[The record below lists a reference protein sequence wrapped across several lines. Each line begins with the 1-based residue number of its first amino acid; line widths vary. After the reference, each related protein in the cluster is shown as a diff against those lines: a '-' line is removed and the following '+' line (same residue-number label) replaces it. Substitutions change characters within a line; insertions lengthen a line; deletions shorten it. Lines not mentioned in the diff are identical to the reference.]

1 MNDRWIADRMRQ
13 MEVSGI
19 RRAFELAKKLQD
31 PINLSIGLPDF
42 AVAEPVKLAAI
53 QAVAEDRSEYTL
65 TSGLPELREGL
76 RQRVLAKLPHAD
88 RELMVTSGTAGG
100 LTLILSVCVNP
111 GDEVIIF
118 DPYFVMYNN
127 LLHLVG
133 GVGVLVETYP
143 DFRIDPAKVE
153 AAITPR
159 TKAIIVN
166 SPGNPTGAV
175 QDRETLRQLA
185 EVCRR
190 HGVLII
196 SDEVYSA
203 FTYDGEF
210 VSPAEFDDNTV
221 VCDAFSKTH
230 GMTGWRLGFAHGPA
244 AIIQEMNKLQQFS
257 FICAPSLVQY
267 AGVEALKTDMT
278 AQVAAYKAKRDRVV
292 DALKDDY
299 ELVVPGGAFYVFPKA
314 PWGTATEFVNAA
326 IEHNLLIIAG
336 STFSKRDTHFRI
348 SYAVK
353 DEILDRGL
361 DVLRKMARRN

>member
-1 MNDRWIADRMRQ
+1 MHDRWIADRMKRI
-13 MEVSGI
+13 EVSGI
-19 RRAFELAKKLQD
+19 RRAFELAKKLKD

-53 QAVAEDRSEYTL
+53 KAVEQDRSEYTL
-65 TSGLPELREGL
+65 TSGLPELRLGIKE
-76 RQRVLAKLPHAD
+76 RVLQKLPHAD
-88 RELMVTSGTAGG
+88 RDVMISSGTAGG

-111 GDEVIIF
+111 GDEVIVF

-127 LLHLVG
+127 LLQLVG
-133 GVGVLVETYP
+133 GVGVLVDTYP
-143 DFRIDPAKVE
+143 DFRIDPARVE

-166 SPGNPTGAV
+166 SPNNPTGVV
-175 QDRETLRQLA
+175 QSRETLRELA
-185 EVCRR
+185 EVCRK
-190 HGVLII
+190 HNVLIV

-203 FTYDGEF
+203 FTYDDEF
-210 VSPAEFDDNTV
+210 VSPAEFDENVV

-244 AIIQEMNKLQQFS
+244 PIIQEMNKLQQFS

-267 AGVEALKTDMT
+267 AGLEALKTDMT

-292 DALKDDY
+292 DALKDHY

-336 STFSKRDTHFRI
+336 NTFSKSDTHFRI

-353 DEILDRGL
+353 DDILDRGL
-361 DVLRKMARRN
+361 DILRKMAKR